1 MKLTGSDN
9 QQLGCVEAGVTNGKT
24 VSIPAVPYVA
34 AGVAAAALVLSG
46 FAALGSVGVVGAP
59 APAVSFS
66 TVIGWFQT
74 MQMNGM
80 HSVNYPP
87 VYRAFSKNFAFSGG
101 LIPWNTMQSSIDNF
115 RARTGG
121 NLTQDSVEYLRNST
135 LVFNDGSDNN
145 PSSFN
150 FVRRSI
156 SSLFVRDITTSTG
169 DTSSNEP
176 PNKVNDIVYGIGA
189 YVEQLTIPQS
199 NTFMTVLLIFAI
211 VVAGITV
218 VILLLK
224 VILEAWA
231 LFGRFPKR
239 LTSFRKRYWL
249 TLAKVITQLILLL
262 YGVWVLYCIFQ
273 FRNGDSWAAKILAA
287 ITLATFTGILAFFTI
302 KIIAVA
308 RKARKAN
315 GDTSALYDDKKTWIK
330 YSLFYDAYRQGYW
343 WLFIPAIVYMFAKGC
358 VLAAGDGHGL
368 TQTSGLLIVEGLMLI
383 LLLWTRPFATKA
395 SQLINIFVQIIRVLS
410 VACILIFVEELGIAQ
425 STKTITGVVLIAVQ
439 AGLTGLLAIL
449 IAVNAI
455 IMMCR
460 ESPHRKKRKEAE
472 KLNRES
478 HNLTPL
484 DARNSLLGTPA
495 ADAKPPIYQFSPFT
509 NKPTGYAP
517 IPNPGATSS
526 SDRLVGNA
534 SDMPKSRETRSYTPS
549 MYSLEGNRDTR
560 QPAFPLP
567 GFAIAEPAPPARR
580 GRGHRRPSQNN
591 QTYTPVAT
599 TRRNANF
606 SQLLDN
612 NYPSQGPTY
621 SRQNW
626 SENSGQDARF

>member
-1 MKLTGSDN
+1 MKLTGSN
-9 QQLGCVEAGVTNGKT
+9 NLQLGCIKAGVTNGKT
-24 VSIPAVPYVA
+24 VSVPAIPYVA
-34 AGVAAAALVLSG
+34 AGVAAAALILSG
-46 FAALGSVGVVGAP
+46 FAALGSIGVVGAP

-87 VYRAFSKNFAFSGG
+87 IYRAFSKNFAFSGG
-101 LIPWNTMQSSIDNF
+101 LIPWNKMQTSIDDF

-121 NLTQDSVEYLRNST
+121 NLTGDSVEYLQNST

-145 PSSFN
+145 PSNFN
-150 FVRRSI
+150 FVRRSL

-169 DTSSNEP
+169 DTGSNDP
-176 PNKVNDIVYGIGA
+176 PNKVNDIVYGIGG

-218 VILLLK
+218 AILLLK
-224 VILEAWA
+224 VILEAWT
-231 LFGRFPKR
+231 LFGKFPKR

-273 FRNGDSWAAKILAA
+273 FRNGDSWAAKVLAA
-287 ITLATFTGILAFFTI
+287 VTLATFTGILAFFTI
-302 KIIAVA
+302 KIITVA

-343 WLFIPAIVYMFAKGC
+343 WLFMPAIVYMFAKGC

-383 LLLWTRPFATKA
+383 LLLWTRPFATRS
-395 SQLINIFVQIIRVLS
+395 SQIINIFVQVIRVLS
-410 VACILIFVEELGIAQ
+410 VACILVFVEELGIAQ

-484 DARNSLLGTPA
+484 DPRNSLLDTPA
-495 ADAKPPIYQFSPFT
+495 ADAKPPTYQFSPFN
-509 NKPTGYAP
+509 NKQTGYAP

-526 SDRLVGNA
+526 SERLVANA
-534 SDMPKSRETRSYTPS
+534 SEMPRSRETGPYTPN
-549 MYSLEGNRDTR
+549 MYSDERNRDTR
-560 QPAFPLP
+560 QPTFPLA
-567 GFAIAEPAPPARR
+567 GFAMVDPAPAPTARR
-580 GRGHRRPSQNN
+580 GHKYRPAQNN
-591 QTYTPVAT
+591 QNYAPVAT
-599 TRRNANF
+599 RSNANF
-606 SQLLDN
+606 SQPLDN
-612 NYPSQGPTY
+612 NYPSRGQTY
-621 SRQNW
+621 SNQNW
-626 SENSGQDARF
+626 GGQGSRF